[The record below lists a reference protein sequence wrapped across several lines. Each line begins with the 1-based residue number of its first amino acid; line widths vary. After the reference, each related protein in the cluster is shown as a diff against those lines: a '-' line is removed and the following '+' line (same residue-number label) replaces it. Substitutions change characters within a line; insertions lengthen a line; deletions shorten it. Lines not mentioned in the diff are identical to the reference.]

1 MIIEQSSFF
10 NLMIDI
16 LIILAFV
23 AYIIVTTIIQMKI
36 AKKTHWVTSFIIP
49 LITSILIFVT
59 IGNIHLF
66 WIFTFFS
73 FGYYLLVYN
82 IKYYQKQ
89 SKKSEQNK
97 VNIKDL
103 WLDCIGYFQQSFSTV
118 FFISKKQLS

>member
-1 MIIEQSSFF
+1 MIIEQSSFL

-49 LITSILIFVT
+49 LITSILTFVT

-103 WLDCIGYFQQSFSTV
+103 
-118 FFISKKQLS
+118 